1 MNYVDGSKEDYTTLH
16 SGTPVDASLRDPGQG
31 LSAQWLGQ
39 DGNDWTGN
47 GPSVGPDGIQNFHLK
62 VSNISTGGTVSSLVL
77 TANPGPSAQSW
88 QIGTNPQGYSNA
100 EILNRVTSGGTDT
113 ADYFGKPS
121 SSLSNGA
128 PLTLQLTYSDQ
139 NRGGKTD
146 TVPISAGLT
155 VGNINP
161 TLAMPRGSVANFA
174 AASAHS
180 TAQNPGF
187 PGNSHIVLDTP
198 LPNPETTA
206 TVQAAVLSDQAGTTW
221 VYGSTTPYTGAS
233 PLSMSYDPN
242 SGTFSYPPVRDESSA
257 TLTLRLL
264 FTDGAQA
271 VAQVAGATS
280 DPRRRDQPVGTSSEN
295 VGTAALLMDAVNRQI
310 ANIHLAAGTYLMSA
324 PLNLNYPVKIT
335 ADPGASVVFSPSP
348 SNLSWT
354 NASGAIGVWA
364 SHVSLDGF
372 AISFQGDSAS
382 WAYTG
387 GGTRAVI
394 QSAGN
399 GGKVDLSYTNL
410 NIQAPAAHT
419 AGEEA
424 VHLMN
429 LDSSDSGQIIGNI
442 LKGGTISLWNGPWHI
457 LNNDYQGTP
466 ANTVSYS
473 VFFIRNEHDVL
484 IQGNHIHSVTP
495 AGVTYRFLL
504 FGASDTGRGFN
515 DVIQNNTVD
524 GGIGRPATDN
534 SNNPEMILTEQCQ
547 PRFEGTPSSVS
558 PDGYVLQVPYMRGPT
573 AMTGDV
579 VAILSGSQA
588 GQWRLIAQALSP
600 TEYLLDS
607 PLPSGGD
614 YTIAIGRGW
623 VHDTY
628 QDNTI
633 DLRGTNPGN
642 VALDLTGDHF
652 GTRVLNNTFLGSNAI
667 SIFAT
672 PTEGA
677 FSGTNPPDWGWTH
690 LPIFGVAIDGNTFVD
705 ASVSLGVNHSQYI
718 KSSSGRTYFSGS
730 FTNNAITWS
739 TGPQPAAIV
748 GIPAQNGEPAYTSQN
763 FPWLDDG
770 ELVLNLQGNWGVRSD
785 GVVAAT
791 IQVIAGTIWDS
802 SASQGAMENKS
813 LPLPKSPPNG
823 LTTAQTISLPGS
835 TTPAPVNLA
844 PYYNQVGLTSDNAT
858 GPGNLDGGGYSYSA
872 NALGGGIINWQGVP
886 FVLGPVGQNDVVQAA
901 GQTIPLSSGN
911 YTALFLIGTAVQ
923 GGKTGTFTMHY
934 TDGSTSVV
942 NQEFSDWANDSSNPG
957 EYVVRTMS
965 YRNYSQNNGLQTLT
979 MYAYGYSL
987 PITPGKTLQSVTLPA
1002 NADINILSMDLVG
1015 P

>member
-1 MNYVDGSKEDYTTLH
+1 
-16 SGTPVDASLRDPGQG
+16 
-31 LSAQWLGQ
+31 
-39 DGNDWTGN
+39 
-47 GPSVGPDGIQNFHLK
+47 
-62 VSNISTGGTVSSLVL
+62 
-77 TANPGPSAQSW
+77 
-88 QIGTNPQGYSNA
+88 
-100 EILNRVTSGGTDT
+100 
-113 ADYFGKPS
+113 
-121 SSLSNGA
+121 
-128 PLTLQLTYSDQ
+128 
-139 NRGGKTD
+139 
-146 TVPISAGLT
+146 
-155 VGNINP
+155 
-161 TLAMPRGSVANFA
+161 
-174 AASAHS
+174 
-180 TAQNPGF
+180 
-187 PGNSHIVLDTP
+187 
-198 LPNPETTA
+198 
-206 TVQAAVLSDQAGTTW
+206 
-221 VYGSTTPYTGAS
+221 
-233 PLSMSYDPN
+233 MSYDPN

-348 SNLSWT
+348 SNPSWT

-387 GGTRAVI
+387 STTRAVI

-399 GGKVDLSYTNL
+399 GNGGKVDLSFTNL

-424 VHLMN
+424 VHLLN
-429 LDSSDSGQIIGNI
+429 FDSSDSGQIVGNT
-442 LKGGTISLWNGPWHI
+442 LKGGTISLWNGPWQI
-457 LNNDYQGTP
+457 CNNDYQGAP
-466 ANTVSYS
+466 ANSISCS

-495 AGVTYRFLL
+495 AGATYRFLL
-504 FGASDTGRGFN
+504 FGACDTGRGFN

-534 SNNPEMILTEQCQ
+534 SNNPEIILTEQYQ

-642 VALDLTGDHF
+642 VALDLTDGHF

-667 SIFAT
+667 SILAD

-677 FSGTNPPDWGWTH
+677 FSGTNPPSWGWTH
-690 LPIFGVAIDGNTFVD
+690 LPIFEIAIDGNTFVD
-705 ASVSLGVNHSQYI
+705 ASVSLGVNHSQYN

-730 FTNNAITWS
+730 FTNNAIEWS
-739 TGPQPAAIV
+739 AGAQPGVTV
-748 GIPAQNGEPAYTSQN
+748 GIPAQNGEAAYTHQN

-770 ELVLNLQGNWGVRSD
+770 ELVLTLQGNWGVGPAGDAS
-785 GVVAAT
+785 V
-791 IQVIAGTIWDS
+791 QVIAGTIWDG

-823 LTTAQTISLPGS
+823 PTLTATAAAAAGEIDLSWSVLGDATGYKVERSPDGLNWTQVAAVGATTTSLQDTG
-835 TTPAPVNLA
+835 LA
-844 PYYNQVGLTSDNAT
+844 PSAT
-858 GPGNLDGGGYSYSA
+858 YSYRVRASTAGGDSPYSNTA
-872 NALGGGIINWQGVP
+872 NAATQPMPGLVDCTAETGGIIMARGENLPSEGRANAFDNNINTKWLDFSGTSWIQYQFANNAAYVITQYTITSANDTATYPGRAPKSWVLEGSNDGSSWTSLDIRTNQADTANFDTRTYDFSNTTAYKIYRLDCIVSNGDP
-886 FVLGPVGQNDVVQAA
+886 IIQIAEIKWLGPNAPALTDRSTNTGGTVLKSGEYTPDGTLASNAFDGNPQTKWMWVQVPSWIGYQFANGNRYVITHYSITSANDLP
-901 GQTIPLSSGN
+901 TRDP
-911 YTALFLIGTAVQ
+911 
-923 GGKTGTFTMHY
+923 KDWTFEASN
-934 TDGSTSVV
+934 DGSTWTVLDFQT
-942 NQEFSDWANDSSNPG
+942 NQNFDQRFQ
-957 EYVVRTMS
+957 VRDFPI
-965 YRNYSQNNGLQTLT
+965 NNGNGTGT
-979 MYAYGYSL
+979 AYAYYRLNISATHNDPFVQLDDLKLLG
-987 PITPGKTLQSVTLPA
+987 PA
-1002 NADINILSMDLVG
+1002 Q
-1015 P
+1015 